1 MKALGI
7 ERGSTKGLIA
17 AWVILMLLTGATAV
31 AGKVGA
37 ATHLGP
43 IWLGALAL
51 VTLFKARMIL
61 TDYLGLYRAPGWRG
75 GFTMALVLVIGAA
88 FGLAIA
94 TPV

>member
-1 MKALGI
+1 MKSFGI
-7 ERGSTKGLIA
+7 ERGSMKGLIA

-31 AGKVGA
+31 AGRVGA
-37 ATHLGP
+37 GTHLGP
-43 IWLGALAL
+43 LWMAALAL

-61 TDYLGLYRAPGWRG
+61 TDYLGLYRAPSWRG
-75 GFTMALVLVIGAA
+75 GFTMALILVIGAA